1 MGQILDQ
8 IFGPN
13 FFYKIWLKFWDQNS
27 GQHFKLNFGPHYL
40 ATLVLILAPN
50 FLPIVNKLLGQV
62 FCNGYKPYLNTILS
76 QNLVKSEEILEIFLD
91 KISD

>member
-1 MGQILDQ
+1 M
-8 IFGPN
+8 FGPDSRPN
-13 FFYKIWLKFWDQNS
+13 IWSKFWDQNS
-27 GQHFKLNFGPHYL
+27 GKNFRLNFGPHYL
-40 ATLVLILAPN
+40 ATLVLILSPN